1 MINTHTHTK
10 YVNVTLKKVMN
21 IKHERN
27 EAKSSGKLKKWCADG
42 MSSWEKHVN
51 GT

>member
-1 MINTHTHTK
+1 MTNTHTHTK
-10 YVNVTLKKVMN
+10 YINVTLKKVMN
-21 IKHERN
+21 TKHEIN
-27 EAKSSGKLKKWCADG
+27 EAKSSGKLKKRCADD